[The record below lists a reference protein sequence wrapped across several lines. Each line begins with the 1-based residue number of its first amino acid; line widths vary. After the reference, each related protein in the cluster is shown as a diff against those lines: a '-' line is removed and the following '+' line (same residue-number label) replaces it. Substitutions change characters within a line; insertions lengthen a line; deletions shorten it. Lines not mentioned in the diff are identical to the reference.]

1 MLNKLCYKQ
10 IKLLEYWN
18 FKKSFG
24 FDALANRLFHA
35 KDLDFTCCEVERT
48 SQKVLGLWGALRMQG
63 MPVAN
68 AQVGKTRCIGVG
80 VISDVEITAVAE
92 KRTIVVIAE
101 DCVLGRCAFD

>member
-1 MLNKLCYKQ
+1 
-10 IKLLEYWN
+10 
-18 FKKSFG
+18 
-24 FDALANRLFHA
+24 
-35 KDLDFTCCEVERT
+35 
-48 SQKVLGLWGALRMQG
+48 MQG

-80 VISDVEITAVAE
+80 VISNVEITAVAE